1 MPTRDRT
8 TNPTATD
15 DRARRPRRRPLRR
28 ATDPTLVL
36 GVARPLTLG
45 AAVAAMVGSVLAVL
59 ELVLPVAF
67 VLSSVVAIGLFAA
80 ARRVD
85 ILARPD
91 LTPDR
96 TTRSR
101 RVLVAIWVLAVVGT
115 VWSSWLLA
123 EGWSR

>member
-1 MPTRDRT
+1 M
-8 TNPTATD
+8 
-15 DRARRPRRRPLRR
+15 
-28 ATDPTLVL
+28 L

>member
-1 MPTRDRT
+1 
-8 TNPTATD
+8 
-15 DRARRPRRRPLRR
+15 
-28 ATDPTLVL
+28 LVL